1 MQQFIEA
8 TVVGR
13 TDHTPTLFSLQF
25 EASLEGFVGGQYCR
39 VGLHMKTDKGVEAV
53 MRPYS
58 LVNAPDASPNEI
70 LLTLVTSER
79 GGVLSPALHALK
91 VGDALLVGPRT
102 HGFFSMP
109 EVPDAE
115 VLWCLATGTGLGPFL
130 SILNTSAPWT
140 KFKRV
145 VLVHAVRIGAE
156 LVYRD
161 KIDALAAR
169 YGDRFQYAS
178 FVSREAHVDALPGR
192 IPGAILNG
200 TLETKVGI
208 PLDAASAHCML
219 CGNPEMVT
227 DTIAALELR
236 GMKKHR
242 RKTPGH
248 ITTEA
253 YW

>member
-1 MQQFIEA
+1 MQKFIEA

-39 VGLHMKTDKGVEAV
+39 VGVHMTTNKGVEAV

-58 LVNAPDASPNEI
+58 LVNAPGASPNEI
-70 LLTLVTSER
+70 IITLVTPEQ
-79 GGVLSPALHALK
+79 GGVLAPALHALK
-91 VGDALLVGPRT
+91 VGDPLLVGPRT
-102 HGFFSMP
+102 NGFFSMP

-115 VLWCLATGTGLGPFL
+115 VLWCLATGTGLGPYL
-130 SILNTSAPWT
+130 SILNTAAPWT

-145 VLVHAVRIGAE
+145 VLVHAVRFGAE

-169 YGDRFQYAS
+169 YGERFRYVS
-178 FVSREAHVDALPGR
+178 MVSREAHAEALPGR
-192 IPGAILNG
+192 IPAAITSGA
-200 TLETKVGI
+200 LEAKAGI
-208 PLDAASAHCML
+208 ALDAATAHCML
-219 CGNPEMVT
+219 CGNPDMVT